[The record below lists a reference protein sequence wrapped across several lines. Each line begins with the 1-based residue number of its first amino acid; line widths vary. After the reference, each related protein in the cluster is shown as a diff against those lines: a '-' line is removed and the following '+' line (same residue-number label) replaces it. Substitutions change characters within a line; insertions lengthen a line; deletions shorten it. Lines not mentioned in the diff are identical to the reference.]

1 MSWEDALM
9 NGSILYAVTN
19 IVILLVCRWVSWE
32 DALMNGSILY
42 AVTDIVALVLNRR
55 MAASTVVH
63 HYCTAAALFVVLAS
77 DLRQDGL
84 FKGGW
89 KEDAKCN
96 SPKTLF

>member
-1 MSWEDALM
+1 
-9 NGSILYAVTN
+9 
-19 IVILLVCRWVSWE
+19 
-32 DALMNGSILY
+32 
-42 AVTDIVALVLNRR
+42 VTDIVALVLNRR

>member
-1 MSWEDALM
+1 MS
-9 NGSILYAVTN
+9 
-19 IVILLVCRWVSWE
+19 RWVSWE

-89 KEDAKCN
+89 KGNAKCN

>member
-1 MSWEDALM
+1 
-9 NGSILYAVTN
+9 
-19 IVILLVCRWVSWE
+19 
-32 DALMNGSILY
+32 MNGSILY

>member
-1 MSWEDALM
+1 
-9 NGSILYAVTN
+9 
-19 IVILLVCRWVSWE
+19 
-32 DALMNGSILY
+32 MNGSILY

-84 FKGGW
+84 FKGG
-89 KEDAKCN
+89 
-96 SPKTLF
+96 